1 MSIDPRNSMIDA
13 LRDRDYRHSYV
24 ASHITEGLALQI
36 RALRESRPW
45 TQVQLGDRAGM
56 SQVAISRLEDPD
68 YGRFTLNTLRRLAQ
82 AFDVALIV
90 RFAPFSELVD
100 WTLGLSP
107 EALSPPDFEHDAAL
121 TPRPYIF
128 DDAEMMRLLAPSEAT
143 SPSNLLRFPISYG
156 TTERAIREE
165 STPGGI
171 DYGTP
176 RTAIAN

>member
-1 MSIDPRNSMIDA
+1 MIDA
-13 LRDRDYRHSYV
+13 LRDREYRHSYV

-100 WTLGLSP
+100 WTLNLSP

-121 TPRPYIF
+121 APKPYIF
-128 DDAEMMRLLAPSEAT
+128 DDAEMMRLLAPYSEAT
-143 SPSNLLRFPISYG
+143 PSNLLRFPNSYG
-156 TTERAIREE
+156 TTKRTMREE
-165 STPGGI
+165 STAGGI
-171 DYGTP
+171 SYGAA
-176 RTAIAN
+176 RSATAN